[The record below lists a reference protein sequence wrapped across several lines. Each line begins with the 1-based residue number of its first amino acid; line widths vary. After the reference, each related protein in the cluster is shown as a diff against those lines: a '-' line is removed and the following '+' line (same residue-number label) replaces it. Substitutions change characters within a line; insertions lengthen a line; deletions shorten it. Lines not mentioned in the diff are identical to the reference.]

1 MEKKK
6 LHVVLVKYL
15 HGVTKVEM
23 SKYVGPN
30 PIFLGQDSA
39 TATSNRFYTL
49 HIHNTYTV
57 LRKDVDFI
65 IV

>member
-1 MEKKK
+1 M
-6 LHVVLVKYL
+6 KYL